1 MPKYF
6 PQGYKPLMEQKQ
18 TERAIKYIKDTFERE
33 LSGGLRLSRVTSPRF
48 VLAGSGFCNKLKD
61 TLESSKT

>member
-33 LSGGLRLSRVTSPRF
+33 LSGGLRLSRVTSPP
-48 VLAGSGFCNKLKD
+48 
-61 TLESSKT
+61 